1 MPKRF
6 LEILRQNIG
15 LKLLSVLIAV
25 VIWYMVVEINDPLE
39 TSSYQVRVATEN
51 ESYITNGKQIFH
63 IDDSYKTVMV
73 YLRANRSTLR
83 NIRSD
88 DISVTVDLTQIVDLE
103 RDPVMVPLTAS
114 CRNVLPSN
122 ITLSRTAI
130 PISIEN
136 IASKEFPVTVDTG
149 DSIPGQ
155 NYEVG
160 RTTPDPEQ
168 IVINGPESIVNNID
182 SVIAHIDVT
191 GMTQSSTKQAS
202 IVLMNK
208 NQEAM
213 SSETIE
219 DDLTMNTG
227 DTGIRV
233 AVELW
238 RKQSDVTL
246 QVEYSGEPAEGYK
259 VTNITT
265 TPETVT
271 VAGSSDALKILKDN
285 GNTLTIPGDM
295 VDVSGVSADI
305 AVEVHL
311 PDIMPDNMRLAKNT
325 AEDATVYLTVLS
337 DATMEKT
344 VDVDEIEVKNLA
356 ENLTVSYEQTEL
368 TIRVH
373 GVKGV
378 LEKLKDS
385 DIRASIDVEG
395 MGAGDQ
401 TLPVTITLPSGVE
414 LEESAQ
420 ISVHLKE
427 KAVAETTASPEEK

>member
-25 VIWYMVVEINDPLE
+25 VIWYVVVEVNDPLE
-39 TSSYQVRVATEN
+39 TSSYQVKVTTEN

-73 YLRANRSTLR
+73 YLKANRSTLR
-83 NIRSD
+83 SIRAD
-88 DISVTVDLTQIVDLE
+88 DISVTADLTQIVDLE
-103 RDPVMVPLTAS
+103 RDPVMVPLTAY

-130 PISIEN
+130 PITIEN

-182 SVIAHIDVT
+182 SVIANIDVT

-208 NQEAM
+208 NQEPM
-213 SSETIE
+213 SPETIE
-219 DDLTMNTG
+219 DDLTLNTG

-246 QVEYSGEPAEGYK
+246 QVEYGGEPAEGYK

-271 VAGSSDALKILKDN
+271 VAGSSDALKALKDN
-285 GNTLTIPGDM
+285 GNTLTIPGTM
-295 VDVSGVSADI
+295 VDVTGASADI
-305 AVEVHL
+305 AAEVNL
-311 PDIMPDNMRLAKNT
+311 QDIMPENMRPAKNT
-325 AEDATVYLTVLS
+325 AEIVTVYLTILS

-344 VDVDEIEVKNLA
+344 IDVDEIEVKNLA
-356 ENLTVSYEQTEL
+356 ENLTLSYDQTEL
-368 TIRVH
+368 IIRVH
-373 GVKGV
+373 GITGV

-385 DIRASIDVEG
+385 DIRASIDAEG
-395 MGAGDQ
+395 MGAGDEL
-401 TLPVTITLPSGVE
+401 LPVEITLPDGVE
-414 LEESAQ
+414 LEEEAV

-427 KAVAETTASPEEK
+427 KAVTETAAPTDK

>member
-6 LEILRQNIG
+6 LEVLRQNIW
-15 LKLLSVLIAV
+15 LKLLSVLIAI
-25 VIWYMVVEINDPLE
+25 VIWYVVVEVNDPLE
-39 TSSYQVRVATEN
+39 TSSYQVKVTTEN

-63 IDDSYKTVMV
+63 IDDTYKTVMV

-83 NIRSD
+83 NIRAD
-88 DISVTVDLTQIVDLE
+88 DISVIADLTQIVDLE

-130 PISIEN
+130 PITIEN

-168 IVINGPESIVNNID
+168 VVINGPESIVNNID
-182 SVIAHIDVT
+182 SVIAYIDVT

-208 NQEAM
+208 NQEPM

-219 DDLTMNTG
+219 DDLTLNTG
-227 DTGIRV
+227 DSGIRV

-238 RKQSDVTL
+238 RKQSDVSL
-246 QVEYSGEPAEGYK
+246 LVEYGGEPAAGYK

-271 VAGSSDALKILKDN
+271 VAGSSDALKTLKEN
-285 GNTLTIPGDM
+285 GNTLTIPGSM
-295 VDVSGVSADI
+295 VDVTGADGDI
-305 AVEVHL
+305 TAEVHL
-311 PDIMPDNMRLAKNT
+311 PDIMPENMRLAKNT
-325 AEDATVYLTVLS
+325 AEDATVYVTVLS
-337 DATMEKT
+337 DATAEKT

-356 ENLTVSYEQTEL
+356 ENLTYSYDQTEL

-373 GVKGV
+373 GVQGV

-385 DIRASIDVEG
+385 DIHASIDAEG
-395 MGAGDQ
+395 LTAGDQ
-401 TLPVTITLPSGVE
+401 TLPVEISLPDGVE
-414 LEESAQ
+414 LEEEAE

-427 KAVAETTASPEEK
+427 KAVTETGDASEK

>member
-25 VIWYMVVEINDPLE
+25 VIWYVVVEVNDPLE
-39 TSSYQVRVATEN
+39 TSSYQVKVTTEN

-73 YLRANRSTLR
+73 YLKANRSTLR
-83 NIRSD
+83 SIRAD
-88 DISVTVDLTQIVDLE
+88 DISVTADLTQIVDLE
-103 RDPVMVPLTAS
+103 RDPVMVPLTAY

-130 PISIEN
+130 PITIEN

-182 SVIAHIDVT
+182 SVIANIDVT
-191 GMTQSSTKQAS
+191 GMTQSGTKQAS

-208 NQEAM
+208 NQESM
-213 SSETIE
+213 SPETIE
-219 DDLTMNTG
+219 DDLTLNTG

-246 QVEYSGEPAEGYK
+246 QVEYGGEPAEGYK

-271 VAGSSDALKILKDN
+271 VAGSSDALKVLKDN
-285 GNTLTIPGDM
+285 GNTLTIPGTM
-295 VDVSGVSADI
+295 VDVTGASADI
-305 AVEVHL
+305 AAEVNL
-311 PDIMPDNMRLAKNT
+311 QDIMPENMRPAKNT
-325 AEDATVYLTVLS
+325 AEIVTVYLTILS

-344 VDVDEIEVKNLA
+344 IDVDEIEVKNLA
-356 ENLTVSYEQTEL
+356 ENLTLSYDQTEL
-368 TIRVH
+368 IIRVH
-373 GVKGV
+373 GIPGV

-385 DIRASIDVEG
+385 DIRASIDAEG
-395 MGAGDQ
+395 MGAGDEL
-401 TLPVTITLPSGVE
+401 LPVEITLPDGVE
-414 LEESAQ
+414 LEEEAV

-427 KAVAETTASPEEK
+427 KAVTETAAPTDK